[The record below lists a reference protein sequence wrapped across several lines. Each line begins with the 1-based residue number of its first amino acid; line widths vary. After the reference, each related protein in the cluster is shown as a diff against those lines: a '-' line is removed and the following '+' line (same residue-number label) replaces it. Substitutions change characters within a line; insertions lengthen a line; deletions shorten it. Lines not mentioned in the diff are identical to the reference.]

1 MGLQDHDIW
10 AHQEERAK
18 QDENQKKEL
27 LHLEKTL
34 PEFDALKSKYNGTI
48 NINSC
53 LGYELLTLLSVCGL
67 AKGNSGKLKPDK
79 CKILRDK
86 NITKERLTVF
96 VDDAKR
102 LNKIQE
108 RLAGDVALPNIEDD
122 GKSLASELSHIS
134 NCD

>member
-1 MGLQDHDIW
+1 M
-10 AHQEERAK
+10 
-18 QDENQKKEL
+18 
-27 LHLEKTL
+27 HLKKTL
-34 PEFDALKSKYNGTI
+34 YEFDALKAKHGDSI
-48 NINSC
+48 NLDRCS
-53 LGYELLTLLSVCGL
+53 GFKLLTLLSVCGL